1 ADTRRVTLTVNPF
14 GVSDPNGLPFAV
26 GDLTGDGIPDL
37 AVARAG
43 TIRAFDGT
51 SGVQVQDFQPFRANY
66 HGTVA
71 LATADLSGD
80 GVSDIVVSAGQ
91 GASPRVLLY
100 RADTRTSEGQILWTG
115 PLGSGLRVA
124 VADLD
129 GDGVLDVVVGQGKYA
144 QPLLRG
150 YSGSSFLELAGW

>member
-1 ADTRRVTLTVNPF
+1 M
-14 GVSDPNGLPFAV
+14 GVSAV
-26 GDLTGDGIPDL
+26 HALLRRGVFGSAGVRVAAGD
-37 AVARAG
+37 V
-43 TIRAFDGT
+43 
-51 SGVQVQDFQPFRANY
+51 N
-66 HGTVA
+66 
-71 LATADLSGD
+71 GD
-80 GVSDIVVSAGQ
+80 GVSDIVVSVGQ

-144 QPLLRG
+144 QPLVRG
-150 YSGSSFLELAGW
+150 YSGSTFLELAGWQPFAGNGFLGGVLVS